1 MSAAGAPRRVHRG
14 RGALGLLAL
23 AIAAGAAIGCG
34 SGPTFT
40 AEELIAAVNEHGAEL
55 ALGEPLASDAAGVEV
70 HTLRLTGAAGA
81 PADVHAGGSLLI
93 ADDDDSALAEYH
105 RCEQAASLIC
115 FRAANAVLIFDDT
128 VPRADLERVERAIR
142 AMGSE

>member
-1 MSAAGAPRRVHRG
+1 MSASGAPRRTHRW
-14 RGALGLLAL
+14 RGALGLLTL
-23 AIAAGAAIGCG
+23 AIAVAAAGCG

-40 AEELIAAVNEHGAEL
+40 AEELIAAVNEHGAALE
-55 ALGEPLASDAAGVEV
+55 LGEPLASDAAGVEV
-70 HTLRLTGAAGA
+70 HTLSLTDAAGT

-93 ADDDDSALAEYH
+93 VDDDDSALAEYH

-128 VPRADLERVERAIR
+128 VPRADLDRVQGAVRAI
-142 AMGSE
+142 GSE